1 MDSNFRNRILESAK
15 KHHSRIVF
23 ALDIVNEK
31 QLQKRAID
39 LIEKV
44 TPYISAVKMNFH
56 LLLPLSFDDI
66 SKINKFAHNKGLQ
79 TIADIKLNDIGSTNE
94 AATSILF
101 DEGFDAIIAN
111 PFVGYDG
118 ALDSVFTLAKKWNK
132 GVILLTYMSHPAAKD
147 GYGLMLKSKKRVFEE
162 FVARA
167 IAWKADGVVVGAT
180 SPEKIVEVRKRLPK
194 KILIFSPG
202 VGAQGGDAKKSINA
216 GSDFLIVGRTIIEA
230 DDPKG
235 TAKRICRDSWL
246 PVS

>member
-1 MDSNFRNRILESAK
+1 MDLVENVA
-15 KHHSRIVF
+15 
-23 ALDIVNEK
+23 
-31 QLQKRAID
+31 
-39 LIEKV
+39 
-44 TPYISAVKMNFH
+44 PYISAVKMNLH
-56 LLLPLSFDDI
+56 LLLPLGFDDM
-66 SKINKFAHNKGLQ
+66 SKINKFAHARGLQ

-94 AATSILF
+94 AATNILF
-101 DEGFDAIIAN
+101 DEGFDAVIAN

-118 ALDSVFTLAKKWNK
+118 ALDTVFKLAKKWNN
-132 GVILLTYMSHPAAKD
+132 GIILLTYMSHPAAKD
-147 GYGLMLKSKKRVFEE
+147 GYGLILAKPKRRVFEE
-162 FVARA
+162 FIERA

-180 SPEKIVEVRKRLPK
+180 IAEKISQVRKKLPK

-216 GSDFLIVGRTIIEA
+216 GSDFLIIGRTIIEA